1 MQHKQRRL
9 KTCLQENHYIQPS
22 YQTYGG
28 LSGYQD
34 FGIMGTQLKNK
45 LLSVWRATFVG
56 DHTDTIVEIETP
68 IVVPYDVLNASGH
81 VERFTDYVVY
91 DSHNICHRADHLAK
105 NWLKENDMGNIAE
118 EVDTWDQQ
126 TLEFNINKYKM
137 IQLSDS
143 EPVIIQKKNL
153 MFEVPSES
161 NEHKIDFLRPELAP
175 GIIVNFNNCKH
186 FLQKEEQFG
195 IAQIGTSFRK
205 EISPQQYTRM
215 REFRQ
220 AEIEYFVDPL
230 NKEHP
235 NFDVLKDTIIP
246 LMTSSMQS
254 NNERTLLHISIED
267 AVKNKLINN
276 KLMAYFLAKIYLFA
290 IKIGLH
296 QDKLRFR
303 QHMDHEMA
311 HYALECWDLETYVN
325 SDWLE
330 CVGCAD
336 RGSFDTQVHSKCGN
350 EQLKSKRQLPIP
362 ITTTSLQP
370 NFNMRLIGQQYG
382 KMTKQITQYFNN
394 MSQSQLQ
401 DIKNMVIDLGS
412 PFTFSFSIGDDSFQ
426 MTKNMFT
433 IEEIST
439 VHTFEEYFPHILE
452 PSFGIDRLIYSV
464 FEQNFWSRKN
474 DDQRIVLSLPFSLSP
489 YSVGIFSLVKTE
501 SLNTVVKS
509 IFETLSKNGFK
520 CFLDN
525 SSTKI
530 GKRYVRA
537 DEMGIKYVIT
547 VDFDSLEDKQVTI
560 RERDEMTQIRV
571 NIDDLLE
578 NINKN

>member
-1 MQHKQRRL
+1 MLNKQRRL
-9 KTCLQENHYIQPS
+9 KTSLQENHYILPS

-28 LSGYQD
+28 HSGYQD
-34 FGIMGTQLKNK
+34 YGIMGTQLKNK
-45 LLSVWRATFVG
+45 LLSVWRSTFIG
-56 DHTDTIVEIETP
+56 DHTDNIVEIETP
-68 IVVPYDVLNASGH
+68 LVVPYDVLFASGH

-91 DSHNICHRADHLAK
+91 DSQNICYRADHLAK
-105 NWLKENDMGNIAE
+105 NWFKENGLANIAD
-118 EVDTWDQQ
+118 EVDTWTQEQ
-126 TLEFNINKYKM
+126 LEFNINKYKM
-137 IQLSDS
+137 IQLPDNL
-143 EPVIIQKKNL
+143 PVIIQKKNL

-175 GIIVNFNNCKH
+175 GIIVNFNNCKQ

-235 NFDVLKDTIIP
+235 NFDTLKDTPIP
-246 LMTSSMQS
+246 LMTSHMQN
-254 NNERTLLHISIED
+254 NNERKILHISIED
-267 AVKNKLINN
+267 AVNKKLINN

-296 QDKLRFR
+296 PDKLRFR
-303 QHMDHEMA
+303 QHLDHEMA

-336 RGSFDTQVHSKCGN
+336 RGSFDTQVHSKGGN
-350 EQLKSKRQLPIP
+350 EQLKSKRQLLEP

-370 NFNMRLIGQQYG
+370 NFNMKLIGQKYG
-382 KMTKQITQYFNN
+382 KNTKQIIQYFND

-401 DIKNMVIDLGS
+401 HIKNNVIESNLS
-412 PFTFSFSIGDDSFQ
+412 FSLSFSIGEDSFQ
-426 MTKNMFT
+426 MTKGMIT
-433 IEEIST
+433 IEDISII
-439 VHTFEEYFPHILE
+439 HKFEEYFPHILE

-464 FEQNFWSRKN
+464 LEQNFWSRKEN
-474 DDQRIVLSLPFSLSP
+474 DQRIVLSLPFSLSP
-489 YSVGIFSLVKTE
+489 YNVAIFALVKTE

-509 IFETLSKNGFK
+509 IFTTLNMNGFK

-547 VDFDSLEDKQVTI
+547 VDFESLDDKQVTI

-571 NIDDLLE
+571 NIDNLLE
-578 NINKN
+578 NISKN

>member
-1 MQHKQRRL
+1 
-9 KTCLQENHYIQPS
+9 
-22 YQTYGG
+22 
-28 LSGYQD
+28 
-34 FGIMGTQLKNK
+34 
-45 LLSVWRATFVG
+45 
-56 DHTDTIVEIETP
+56 
-68 IVVPYDVLNASGH
+68 
-81 VERFTDYVVY
+81 
-91 DSHNICHRADHLAK
+91 
-105 NWLKENDMGNIAE
+105 
-118 EVDTWDQQ
+118 
-126 TLEFNINKYKM
+126 
-137 IQLSDS
+137 
-143 EPVIIQKKNL
+143 
-153 MFEVPSES
+153 
-161 NEHKIDFLRPELAP
+161 
-175 GIIVNFNNCKH
+175 
-186 FLQKEEQFG
+186 
-195 IAQIGTSFRK
+195 
-205 EISPQQYTRM
+205 M

-235 NFDVLKDTIIP
+235 NFDALKDTIIP
-246 LMTSSMQS
+246 LMTSHMQN
-254 NNERTLLHISIED
+254 NNERKILYISIED
-267 AVKNKLINN
+267 AVNKKLINN

-296 QDKLRFR
+296 SDKLRFR
-303 QHMDHEMA
+303 QHLDHEMA

-336 RGSFDTQVHSKCGN
+336 RGAFDTQVHSKGGN
-350 EQLKSKRQLPIP
+350 EQLKSKRQLLEP

-370 NFNMRLIGQQYG
+370 NFNMKLVGQKYG

-394 MSQSQLQ
+394 MTQSQLQ
-401 DIKNMVIDLGS
+401 VIKNNVIESNLS
-412 PFTFSFSIGDDSFQ
+412 FSLSFSIGEDSFQ
-426 MTKNMFT
+426 MTKDMMT
-433 IEEIST
+433 IDEIST

-464 FEQNFWSRKN
+464 LEQNFWSRKEN
-474 DDQRIVLSLPFSLSP
+474 DQRIVLSLPFSLSP
-489 YSVGIFSLVKTE
+489 YNVAIFALVKTE
-501 SLNTVVKS
+501 SLNTVVKA
-509 IFETLSKNGFK
+509 IFTTLNMSGFK

-547 VDFDSLEDKQVTI
+547 VDFESLDDKQVTI